1 MEWLEKEKLF
11 ISSTEPIYY
20 FLNKNVNVLCPGV
33 YYAYYDKFVVSAK
46 ILTIDKCILRR
57 IHF

>member
-20 FLNKNVNVLCPGV
+20 FLNKKVNVLCPGV
-33 YYAYYDKFVVSAK
+33 YYAYYDKFVVSA
-46 ILTIDKCILRR
+46 
-57 IHF
+57 